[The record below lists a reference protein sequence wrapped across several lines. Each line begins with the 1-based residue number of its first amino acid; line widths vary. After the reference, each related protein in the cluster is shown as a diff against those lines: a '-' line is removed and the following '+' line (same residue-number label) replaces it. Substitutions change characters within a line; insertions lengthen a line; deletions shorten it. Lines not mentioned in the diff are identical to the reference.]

1 MIIQKIVNFFFE
13 KKQIKKRAI
22 EKEKPY
28 FFKSKEESELKI
40 LFKDFVGLKE
50 VIRLRGE
57 INERNLPKDEKS
69 PCFYR

>member
-13 KKQIKKRAI
+13 KKQTKKRVV
-22 EKEKPY
+22 EKGKPY

-57 INERNLPKDEKS
+57 INGHNLPKDEKS